1 MAIQYINKDFQQLK
15 QALTDYIKNNYQN
28 YSDFGPS
35 SPGNMF
41 SDLSAY
47 VGDVLSFYTDTQV
60 QETLLLEAKE
70 RKNLLPIAYSLGYSP
85 KVTRPSTVVLDVY
98 QLIPSDASSAY
109 APDWR
114 YALRIPENS
123 LINSTSQPSVSF
135 ITQNLVDFNYS
146 SSFDPT
152 DVAVYSYYS
161 STSNPMFYVL
171 KKQVEAF
178 SGEIK
183 TQSFNFT
190 TLEQFAKVTLTD
202 TNIVQILEAV
212 DSDGN
217 TWYEVPYLAQDTIVD
232 KTYNISVYEPNY
244 SQYNDQAP
252 YMLRLRKVNKRFTA
266 QFISDTELEISFGA
280 GTTGKDSELIIPNP
294 DNVGLGIQDGIS
306 KFNTAFD
313 PSNFFY
319 TNEYG
324 QAPYNTTITFTYV
337 VGGGSVSNVP
347 SNDINQINT
356 VNPIINSYG
365 LDPVVLQTVS
375 GSIRFNNE
383 IGATGGGPGDTLEE
397 IRLNTLANFPTQ
409 LRNVTKEDYLV
420 RILSMPSEFGY
431 ISKAYVIQDLNLNA
445 DRDNRQDITQFGS
458 NPLALSAYVLTT
470 NLDNKLTTTNLAV
483 KQNLKTYL
491 SQYKILTDA
500 VTIKDAFYVNIG
512 INFEIQ
518 VLQGF
523 NAQQVLIGCINALKE
538 FFNTNYWSINQ
549 PIIISQVENAISC
562 NNVNGVAAV
571 KNIEFVNKFGGN
583 YSPYTYDLT
592 GATLGGIIYPSLDP
606 MIFEVRYPDQDISG
620 RVVGA

>member
-1 MAIQYINKDFQQLK
+1 MSIQYINKDFQQLK

-28 YSDFGPS
+28 YTDFGPS

-41 SDLSAY
+41 SDLAAY

-85 KVTRPSTVVLDVY
+85 KVTRPSTVVLDVF
-98 QLIPSDASSAY
+98 QLIPSDASLGY
-109 APDWR
+109 VPDWR
-114 YALRIPENS
+114 YAMRIPENS
-123 LINSTSQPSVSF
+123 LVNSTSQPNISF
-135 ITQNLVDFNYS
+135 ITQNLVDFSAS

-178 SGEIK
+178 SGEVK

-190 TLEQFAKVTLTD
+190 TLEQFNKVILTD
-202 TNIVQILEAV
+202 TNIIQILEAV

-217 TWYEVPYLAQDTIVD
+217 SWYEVPYLAQDTIID

-252 YMLRLRKVNKRFTA
+252 YMLRLKKVNKRFTA

-294 DNVGLGIQDGIS
+294 DNVGLGIQNGIS

-337 VGGGSVSNVP
+337 VGGGTISNVP
-347 SNDINQINT
+347 SNDVNQIKI

-375 GSIRFNNE
+375 GSIKFNNE

-431 ISKAYVIQDLNLNA
+431 ISKAYVVQDLNLNA
-445 DRDNRQDITQFGS
+445 DRDNQQNITQFGS
-458 NPLALSAYVLTT
+458 NPLALSAYVLST
-470 NLDNKLTTTNLAV
+470 NLDNKLTTANLAV

-571 KNIEFVNKFGGN
+571 KKLEFVNKFGGS
-583 YSPYTYDLT
+583 YSPYTYDIP
-592 GATLGGIIYPSLDP
+592 GATLGGIVYPSLDP
-606 MIFEVRYPDQDISG
+606 MIFEIRFPDQDISG